1 MSSNEPQPYP
11 QAPQPA
17 APGYYPPAQD
27 PGKVMGIL
35 SIIFPFVFLGLV
47 GLILGIIGF
56 VKSKKA
62 GFKNIPAVI
71 GIILSSL
78 AIVGTII
85 LIIVGI
91 IGAQAVLQ
99 TCKDL
104 GSGTHVQGGITYT
117 CP

>member
-35 SIIFPFVFLGLV
+35 SIILPFVFLGLV

-56 VKSKKA
+56 VQSKKP
-62 GFKNIPAVI
+62 GSKTFQQ
-71 GIILSSL
+71 LLESS
-78 AIVGTII
+78 
-85 LIIVGI
+85 
-91 IGAQAVLQ
+91 
-99 TCKDL
+99 
-104 GSGTHVQGGITYT
+104 
-117 CP
+117 